1 MKVIER
7 KIFTRYTRPEVA
19 LPNLISVQQESYRW
33 FWETGLK
40 ELFEEISP
48 IRDFSGK
55 DLELYFLDYTLED
68 PRWNEDES
76 RLHNASYEATLRVKL
91 RLVNKKTGEVKEQS
105 AYLGEFPLM
114 TPRGTFIVNGVER
127 VVISQLIRSPGAFFT
142 LQQTRGWRLFG
153 SKIIPNRGAWLE
165 FDTDVNGV
173 IGVKIDRKRR
183 APVTVLLRA
192 FGLENN
198 EEIKAKFKDVDTG
211 PIKYIDETL
220 KRDLS
225 KDKGEALFEI
235 YKRIRPGDLATIDN
249 ARQLIEAMFFNF
261 DRYDLSLVGR
271 WKMEERLT
279 GEGPKVISKAARVLS
294 VDDIVRIVSEI
305 IKMNNDSQ
313 AKPDEIDH
321 LGNRRIRAFG
331 ELLQNRL
338 RIGLVRMERIIKD
351 RMSTLDIYTLTPVQ
365 LLNSRPLMAI
375 VREFFTSSQLSQFM
389 DNENPLAELEHKRRL
404 SAMGPGGLT

>member
-127 VVISQLIRSPGAFFT
+127 VVISQLIRSPGVFFT

-153 SKIIPNRGAWLE
+153 AKIIPNRGAWLE
-165 FDTDVNGV
+165 FDTDINGV

-183 APVTVLLRA
+183 VA
-192 FGLENN
+192 
-198 EEIKAKFKDVDTG
+198 
-211 PIKYIDETL
+211 ET
-220 KRDLS
+220 
-225 KDKGEALFEI
+225 I
-235 YKRIRPGDLATIDN
+235 RILGDLNQQPAG
-249 ARQLIEAMFFNF
+249 RQ
-261 DRYDLSLVGR
+261 
-271 WKMEERLT
+271 
-279 GEGPKVISKAARVLS
+279 
-294 VDDIVRIVSEI
+294 
-305 IKMNNDSQ
+305 
-313 AKPDEIDH
+313 
-321 LGNRRIRAFG
+321 IRSY
-331 ELLQNRL
+331 Q
-338 RIGLVRMERIIKD
+338 
-351 RMSTLDIYTLTPVQ
+351 
-365 LLNSRPLMAI
+365 
-375 VREFFTSSQLSQFM
+375 
-389 DNENPLAELEHKRRL
+389 
-404 SAMGPGGLT
+404 